1 MATITIYVW
10 AFVGLIVTNIFTA
23 LLLVGLI
30 NLICYLHD
38 MIKVSVDMRR
48 EEKRAKNNSNRH

>member
-30 NLICYLHD
+30 NLVCYLHD